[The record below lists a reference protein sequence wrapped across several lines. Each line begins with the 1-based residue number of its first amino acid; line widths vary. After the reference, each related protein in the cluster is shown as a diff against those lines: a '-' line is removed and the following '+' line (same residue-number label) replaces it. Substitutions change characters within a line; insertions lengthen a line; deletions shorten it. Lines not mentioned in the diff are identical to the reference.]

1 MNKLNILLQKYCM
14 VTFVAIVLLK
24 ACTVGLKT
32 VTATNKYSEMME
44 TANEVFGEDP
54 PEELLAYLD
63 DKHLENEKYYSDL
76 LDELESECFEGR
88 NEIALLSLTSY
99 QKYRQAEFNYSVS
112 EVLEYYLVLAQSTNN
127 IDSCKEI
134 YISVAEDYE

>member
-1 MNKLNILLQKYCM
+1 M